1 MEINLINIFITL
13 IGYFG
18 AIYTKDIII
27 SIKKQKLILRKLTS
41 YNNLIKKS
49 ILSQKDIAIIYC
61 SLVDKHIKERI
72 NHLESFDKYKNFL
85 DEYEKNKEE
94 FIEQSK
100 IITNKNIEKIF
111 EEKSKFNENWN
122 KELIENL
129 KNSKKDIIG
138 ITDDEAG
145 EIDEYMCELIIE
157 LKSNVTSLL
166 SSTILLYDNLKS
178 LKEFETELIEKNVNN
193 MIRKILDTLES
204 CSKIDKHIEILNKRT
219 YSMKIKEQIFK
230 NTF

>member
-18 AIYTKDIII
+18 AIYTKDIIV

-41 YNNLIKKS
+41 YNNLIKKN

-61 SLVDKHIKERI
+61 NLVDKHIKERV
-72 NHLESFDKYKNFL
+72 NYLESFDKFKNFL
-85 DEYEKNKEE
+85 DEYEKDKEE
-94 FIEQSK
+94 FIEQAK
-100 IITNKNIEKIF
+100 TITNKNIEKIF

-129 KNSKKDIIG
+129 KNAKKDIIG

-145 EIDEYMCELIIE
+145 EINEYMCELIIE
-157 LKSNVTSLL
+157 LKSNVTNLI
-166 SSTILLYDNLKS
+166 SSNILLYDNLKS
-178 LKEFETELIEKNVNN
+178 LKEFETELIDRSANN
-193 MIRKILDTLES
+193 IIRKILDTLET
-204 CSKIDKHIEILNKRT
+204 CSKIDKYIEILNKRT

>member
-18 AIYTKDIII
+18 AIYTKDIIV

-41 YNNLIKKS
+41 YNNIIKKN

-61 SLVDKHIKERI
+61 NLVDKHIKERV
-72 NHLESFDKYKNFL
+72 NYLESFDKFKIFL
-85 DEYEKNKEE
+85 DEYEKDKEE
-94 FIEQSK
+94 FIEQAK
-100 IITNKNIEKIF
+100 TITNKNIEKIF

-122 KELIENL
+122 KELLENF
-129 KNSKKDIIG
+129 KNAKKDIIG
-138 ITDDEAG
+138 ISDDEAG
-145 EIDEYMCELIIE
+145 EISEYMCELIIE
-157 LKSNVTSLL
+157 LKNNVTGLL
-166 SSTILLYDNLKS
+166 SSNILLYDNLKS
-178 LKEFETELIEKNVNN
+178 LKEFETELIDRSVNN
-193 MIRKILDTLES
+193 IIRKNLDTLET
-204 CSKIDKHIEILNKRT
+204 CSKIDKYIEILNKRT